1 MLDLEQYQIGGSTA
15 RQIAASV
22 ETAVRQG
29 GLSTGERLP
38 TVREL
43 AGRLG
48 TSPATVNAA
57 YRILRERGL
66 VVAEGRRGTR
76 VAPHPPVLAP
86 ERAPHGLLAPTPPP
100 GVRDLTI
107 GLPDPE
113 LLPPVRPAL
122 DRIDL
127 EAKLRVSRLETID
140 PELLGLAAE
149 SFRADGLPADAITV
163 TSGAFDAVERIFQ
176 AHLRPGDRVLIDD
189 PAYISARDI
198 LRALG
203 LVAMP
208 VPVDELGF
216 LPEPFGAAL
225 EQGPSAV
232 LVVPRAQ
239 NPVGAAMDS
248 ERAETLRRLLEPHP
262 DVLLVEDDHAALVAG
277 APFSTLLTPGRRH
290 WAVIR
295 STSKVL
301 HPDMRLALT
310 TGDETTIARVEGR
323 QALGPRW
330 VSHVLQAIV
339 FQLLS
344 DPGFEHTAD
353 RARAAYRSRRR
364 ALIAALADRGVP
376 AYGRSGL
383 NVWVPVRE
391 ESRAVGAL
399 LEAGWLAMA
408 GERFRINSGPGV
420 RITISTLAPDE
431 AIEIADVLAATE
443 HAGRPRRLY

>member
-15 RQIAASV
+15 REIASSV
-22 ETAVRQG
+22 ETAVREG
-29 GLSTGERLP
+29 ALSTGERLP

-57 YRILRERGL
+57 YRILRDRGL

-76 VAPHPPVLAP
+76 VAPRPPLLAP
-86 ERAPHGLLAPTPPP
+86 DRTPHGLLAPSPPP

-122 DRIDL
+122 DRIDI
-127 EAKLRVSRLETID
+127 EAKLRVTHLDNMD
-140 PELLGLAAE
+140 PELLELAAE
-149 SFRADGLPADAITV
+149 SFRADGLPAESITV

-176 AHLRPGDRVLIDD
+176 AHLRPGDRVIVDD

-216 LPEPFGAAL
+216 VPEQFAAAL
-225 EQGPSAV
+225 AQRPSAV
-232 LVVPRAQ
+232 LAVPRAQ
-239 NPVGAAMDS
+239 NPVGSAMDS
-248 ERAETLRRLLEPHP
+248 EREAAVRQLLERHP
-262 DVLLVEDDHAALVAG
+262 DVLLVEDDHAAAVAG
-277 APFSTLLTPGRRH
+277 AGFSTLVMPGRPH

-339 FQLLS
+339 YQLLS
-344 DPGFEHTAD
+344 DPGFEQTAA
-353 RARAAYRSRRR
+353 RAREAYRSRRR
-364 ALIAALADRGVP
+364 ALIDALAERGVP

-399 LEAGWLAMA
+399 LEAGWQVMA
-408 GERFRINSGPGV
+408 GERFRISSGPGV

-431 AIEIADVLAATE
+431 AIGIADALAATE